1 MTKTT
6 LLEYVSENGQV
17 KAAELLGVTQSAIC
31 KAMKYRREI
40 YIEEKDG
47 KVTSYEVKKF
57 PSDRT

>member
-1 MTKTT
+1 MTRTT
-6 LLEYVSENGQV
+6 LQEYVSENGQV

-31 KAMKYRREI
+31 KALKYRREI

-47 KVTSYEVKKF
+47 NVTSYEVKKF